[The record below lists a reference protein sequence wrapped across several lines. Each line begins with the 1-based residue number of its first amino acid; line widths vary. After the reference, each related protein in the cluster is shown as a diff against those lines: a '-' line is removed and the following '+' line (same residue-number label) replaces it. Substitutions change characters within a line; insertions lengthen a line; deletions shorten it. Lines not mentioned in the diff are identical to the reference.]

1 MESRGIYMSP
11 DIATAKV
18 YGDGLLV
25 FNDRI
30 GEVVKDWQRAVRS
43 DDEALFGAFSHRI
56 RQFQE
61 FRRELVRRGVE
72 VSPVAGR
79 EWGDNDANRSV
90 RKALNEDLTRLG
102 QLYASRSQRVYR
114 QIDAG
119 IERSAWLMGTI
130 AIIAVALAA
139 LGALI
144 IARAVARPLARIT
157 RITQAVAAGKVE
169 RVVPYGE
176 RHDEVGALARSIE
189 VFQQTMRK
197 NEELNRT
204 VLDDAQARARR
215 QEDVSAEISRFGGEV
230 EATLAELGR
239 ISDQMLAAAGRLTAA
254 ADNASTRTTGAAAA
268 SAEASANVRDIA
280 SAADELAA
288 SVTEIDRQVAQS
300 NAIAGKAVSEAEW
313 TNAMVKELDEAA
325 GRISDVVRLITDIA
339 EQTNLLALNTTIE
352 AARARRCRP
361 RLCRGR
367 ERGEGARRSDR
378 QGDRGYRCADF
389 RHAACDHAL
398 DRSHRRHRADHP
410 QHRRDQWRHRRGGHR
425 AGRRHAGDC
434 AQRGDGS
441 RAHQRD
447 GAGGCA
453 RRRGDGRDTRQR
465 DVGEDGGR
473 RPRRRRRAHS
483 RPGRSLLCEIA
494 RGLRSP
500 PSSSRRIERCGNVAR
515 DAAWSDQHGIEP
527 DVANALRRV
536 ARQPGLGGA
545 DDSAALTLGH
555 GPGGIIEGL
564 PRLDLDKHQEAAASR
579 HDVDLAE
586 RAFPAARQDAKALG
600 DEIGRCPTLGRD
612 AGAEGDD
619 PVFIPAFGLA
629 GWERSRA
636 RRFINQ
642 CHSPRHAQRAAPARA
657 DRSCVAAPRLAQ
669 RFPRR
674 LPSARGDQ
682 EPSATAHQ
690 DRPSSSRVSAV
701 AAQ

>member
-1 MESRGIYMSP
+1 MKLPNLSIATKLYLIFALLATVTVALATVAALNARRHAALTDEFRSAFEGAMNVELVNGLIYAVVMESRGIYMSS
-11 DIATAKV
+11 DIPTAKV

-339 EQTNLLALNTTIE
+339 EQTNLLALNATIE
-352 AARARRCRP
+352 AARA
-361 RLCRGR
+361 
-367 ERGEGARRSDR
+367 
-378 QGDRGYRCADF
+378 GD
-389 RHAACDHAL
+389 
-398 DRSHRRHRADHP
+398 
-410 QHRRDQWRHRRGGHR
+410 
-425 AGRRHAGDC
+425 AGRGFAVVASEVKALAGQTAKATEDIGAQISGMQHATMRSIE
-434 AQRGDGS
+434 AI
-441 RAHQRD
+441 
-447 GAGGCA
+447 GAIE
-453 RRRGDGRDTRQR
+453 RTIRNI
-465 DVGEDGGR
+465 GEISGAIAAAVTEQG
-473 RPRRRRRAHS
+473 AATQ
-483 RPGRSLLCEIA
+483 EIA
-494 RGLRSP
+494 RSVETAAVRTSETAPEVVRVG
-500 PSSSRRIERCGNVAR
+500 EATAETR
-515 DAAWSDQHGIEP
+515 DSAMS
-527 DVANALRRV
+527 VKTV
-536 ARQPGLGGA
+536 A
-545 DDSAALTLGH
+545 DDLG
-555 GPGGIIEGL
+555 
-564 PRLDLDKHQEAAASR
+564 
-579 HDVDLAE
+579 
-586 RAFPAARQDAKALG
+586 
-600 DEIGRCPTLGRD
+600 
-612 AGAEGDD
+612 
-619 PVFIPAFGLA
+619 
-629 GWERSRA
+629 
-636 RRFINQ
+636 
-642 CHSPRHAQRAAPARA
+642 
-657 DRSCVAAPRLAQ
+657 
-669 RFPRR
+669 
-674 LPSARGDQ
+674 
-682 EPSATAHQ
+682 
-690 DRPSSSRVSAV
+690 AV
-701 AAQ
+701 AGRIRGQVDRFFAKLHAA

>member
-1 MESRGIYMSP
+1 MKLPNLSIATKLYLIFALLATVTVVLATVAALNARRHAALTDEFRSAFEGAMNVELVNGLIYAVVMESRGIYMSS
-11 DIATAKV
+11 DIPTAKV

-130 AIIAVALAA
+130 AIIAVALTA

-339 EQTNLLALNTTIE
+339 EQTNLLALNATIE
-352 AARARRCRP
+352 AARA
-361 RLCRGR
+361 
-367 ERGEGARRSDR
+367 
-378 QGDRGYRCADF
+378 GD
-389 RHAACDHAL
+389 
-398 DRSHRRHRADHP
+398 
-410 QHRRDQWRHRRGGHR
+410 
-425 AGRRHAGDC
+425 AGRGFAVVASEVKALAGQTAKATEDIGAQISGMQHATMRSIE
-434 AQRGDGS
+434 AI
-441 RAHQRD
+441 
-447 GAGGCA
+447 GAIE
-453 RRRGDGRDTRQR
+453 RTIRNI
-465 DVGEDGGR
+465 GEISGAIAAAVTEQG
-473 RPRRRRRAHS
+473 AATQ
-483 RPGRSLLCEIA
+483 EIA
-494 RGLRSP
+494 RSVETAAVRTSETAPEVVRVG
-500 PSSSRRIERCGNVAR
+500 EATAETR
-515 DAAWSDQHGIEP
+515 DSAMS
-527 DVANALRRV
+527 VKTV
-536 ARQPGLGGA
+536 A
-545 DDSAALTLGH
+545 DDLG
-555 GPGGIIEGL
+555 
-564 PRLDLDKHQEAAASR
+564 
-579 HDVDLAE
+579 
-586 RAFPAARQDAKALG
+586 
-600 DEIGRCPTLGRD
+600 
-612 AGAEGDD
+612 
-619 PVFIPAFGLA
+619 
-629 GWERSRA
+629 
-636 RRFINQ
+636 
-642 CHSPRHAQRAAPARA
+642 
-657 DRSCVAAPRLAQ
+657 
-669 RFPRR
+669 
-674 LPSARGDQ
+674 
-682 EPSATAHQ
+682 
-690 DRPSSSRVSAV
+690 AV
-701 AAQ
+701 AGRIRGQVDRFFAKLHAA